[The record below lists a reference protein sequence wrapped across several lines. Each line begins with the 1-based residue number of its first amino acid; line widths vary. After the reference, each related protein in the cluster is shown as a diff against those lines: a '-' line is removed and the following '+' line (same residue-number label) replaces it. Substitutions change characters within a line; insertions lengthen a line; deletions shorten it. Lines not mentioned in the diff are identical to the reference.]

1 MKRFRILFTI
11 FLLASLSLVSC
22 QKEAIKGETDVTG
35 TWSEKSIATINAVSG
50 DYTIVSAT
58 WDSPIDLSGHGTAS
72 RDILEQLETY
82 GWLGDQAERKFGEEE
97 STSILYCSTI
107 VKLKSPGTTAEINL
121 YIPSSVWVSDRS
133 FAPYKDGLCNIDMN
147 VYQCKY
153 TVDYFGNITLLYV
166 RDRNVEGL
174 EHFTHRLE
182 NVQVYFNGGGYLI
195 FEADATFYDWA
206 TASWQDGHMRLA
218 YWHN

>member
-1 MKRFRILFTI
+1 MKRFQILFTI
-11 FLLASLSLVSC
+11 SLLASLSFVSC
-22 QKEAIKGETDVTG
+22 RTISVDEG
-35 TWSEKSIATINAVSG
+35 WSAKSIETINAISG
-50 DYTIVSAT
+50 DYSLVSAT

-72 RDILEQLETY
+72 RDILEQLEAY
-82 GWLGDQAERKFGEEE
+82 GWLGAQAEKRFGKKE

-133 FAPYKDGLCNIDMN
+133 SAPYKDGFCNIDMN

-153 TVDYFGNITLLYV
+153 TVDYFGNITLLFV
-166 RDRNVEGL
+166 NDRYVEGL
-174 EHFTHRLE
+174 NYFTHKLE
-182 NVQVYFNGGGYLI
+182 NVQLYFNGGGYLI